1 MRFLF
6 LNQYGPPDP
15 VPTARLLGELADY
28 LRRQG
33 HEVEILS
40 QSQSYHGRPA
50 RGGSRLRRELT
61 ALFAIGRAG
70 WSGKRARPDV
80 VLALTSPPGLLVIAA
95 LLARRHRAPLAH
107 WAMDLYPEL
116 ALALGET
123 GPNALFRGIQ
133 NAMRWA
139 YRQCSLIVALDE
151 DMRAHL
157 QETYG
162 LADVRVLE
170 PWASVDSE
178 RQIAALSPD
187 PGSAKTPWT
196 WLYSGNLG
204 RAHEWRTLLDA
215 QHLLE
220 LRGVPAR
227 LVFQGDGAARPAAM
241 AYATHLGLQRCEW
254 KDYVPEADLIESLLC
269 AHLLAATQ
277 RPETRGL
284 LWPSKLALLARLP
297 RPLLYVGPVEGAIAD
312 RLRRRAGAA
321 VFAPGQAEAVAAWVE
336 SCQRGI
342 VDHANAGEVTAS
354 TTLVEKCRQLE
365 SWLSACAPRVSK
377 KL

>member
-15 VPTARLLGELADY
+15 VPTARLLGELANH
-28 LRRQG
+28 LQGQG

-50 RGGSRLRRELT
+50 RGGSRWRRELT

-80 VLALTSPPGLLVIAA
+80 VLSLTSPPGLVVVAA
-95 LLARRHRAPLAH
+95 LLARRHRARLAH

-123 GPNALFRGIQ
+123 GPNAIFHGIQ

-139 YRQCSLIVALDE
+139 YRRCALVIALDE
-151 DMRAHL
+151 DMQSHL
-157 QETYG
+157 QTTYG
-162 LADVRVLE
+162 LKDVRVLE
-170 PWASVDSE
+170 PWSSAESE
-178 RQIAALSPD
+178 RQIAAA
-187 PGSAKTPWT
+187 SASAPEAETPWI

-215 QHLLE
+215 QRLLE
-220 LRGVPAR
+220 LRGGAAR
-227 LVFQGDGAARPAAM
+227 LVFQGDGAARPLAI
-241 AYATHLGLQRCEW
+241 AYAESIGLQRCAW
-254 KDYVPEADLIESLLC
+254 NGYVHEAGLIESLLG
-269 AHLLAATQ
+269 AQALVATQ

-284 LWPSKLALLARLP
+284 LWPSKLALLERLP
-297 RPLLYVGPVEGAIAD
+297 RPVLYVGPVDGAIAN
-312 RLRRRAGAA
+312 RLRRRAGTGI
-321 VFAPGQAEAVAAWVE
+321 FAPGQAEEVAAWIE
-336 SCQRGI
+336 SCQHGVI
-342 VDHANAGEVTAS
+342 AGAAAGNQVVPNA
-354 TTLVEKCRQLE
+354 LIRKCRQLE
-365 SWLSACAPRVSK
+365 VWLSECTPRKS
-377 KL
+377 